1 MATLIQGFSLTVLV
15 DDACDPRI
23 NALTRALLD
32 TVGRAAGH
40 VDPRVFVESIA
51 TMPGERTFVVSL
63 QRPLPNTAVV
73 EAVARA
79 LRETGATPANN
90 AITAFPEFE
99 QFRVGDPITFE
110 R

>member
-1 MATLIQGFSLTVLV
+1 MAGMIQGFSLTVLV

-23 NALTRALLD
+23 NALTRALLAA
-32 TVGRAAGH
+32 VGEAARDG
-40 VDPRVFVESIA
+40 DPRVFVESLA

-63 QRPLPNTAVV
+63 QHPLASAAVV

-79 LRETGATPANN
+79 LRETGARPANN

-99 QFRVGDPITFE
+99 QFRVGDQLTFE